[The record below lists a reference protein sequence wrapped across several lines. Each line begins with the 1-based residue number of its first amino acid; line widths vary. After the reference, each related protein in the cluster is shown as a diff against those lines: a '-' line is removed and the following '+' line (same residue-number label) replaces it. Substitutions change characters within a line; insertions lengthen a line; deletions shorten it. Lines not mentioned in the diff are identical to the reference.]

1 MKTITIILP
10 DGAICGELVYVE
22 VTEKGGMLNSFPIPD
37 IADGS
42 AYTPDR
48 GVIKK
53 GEGSNEGKA

>member
-1 MKTITIILP
+1 MKTIHVILP

-22 VTEKGGMLNSFPIPD
+22 VTEKGGMLNSVPIPD
-37 IADGS
+37 IADGN

-48 GVIKK
+48 MFIMK